1 MQGSRRRSA
10 SRLGRRPLI
19 KRMATRVPLQGDAE
33 SRVLS
38 HVRGCWKNP
47 RNRCL
52 IEFGLR
58 TGFRAS
64 EISALRIADVW
75 NGTDVRAAV
84 TLARRFLK
92 NGRGVHRAA
101 VRSRTVP
108 LSEATRSVVRDYIE
122 HRRAREG
129 ALDPDSPLFKS
140 TQSPGRGIGRW
151 MINVLVKRACA
162 QAGLPQHGRWGS
174 HTLRKSFA
182 HRVYEASG
190 HDINLTRAALAHR
203 DIATTQRY
211 LTVCEEELQA
221 TIRRIG

>member
-1 MQGSRRRSA
+1 M
-10 SRLGRRPLI
+10 
-19 KRMATRVPLQGDAE
+19 RMATRVPLQGDAE
-33 SRVLS
+33 LRVLF
-38 HVRGCWKNP
+38 HVRGCWNP

-75 NGTDVRAAV
+75 DGADVRTSV

-92 NGRGVHRAA
+92 NGRGARRAA

-108 LSEATRSVVRDYIE
+108 LSEGTRDVVRDYLD
-122 HRRAREG
+122 HRMAREG
-129 ALDPDSPLFKS
+129 DLDLDSPLFKS
-140 TQSPGRGIGRW
+140 TQRPERGIGRW

-182 HRVYEASG
+182 HHVYRASG

-211 LTVCEEELQA
+211 LTVSEEELQA

>member
-1 MQGSRRRSA
+1 
-10 SRLGRRPLI
+10 
-19 KRMATRVPLQGDAE
+19 MATRVPLQGDAE
-33 SRVLS
+33 TRVLS
-38 HVRGCWKNP
+38 HIRGRWNP

-75 NGTDVRAAV
+75 DGSDVRSAV

-108 LSEATRSVVRDYIE
+108 LSDSTRCVLRDYLS
-122 HRRAREG
+122 HRIQREG
-129 ALDPDSPLFKS
+129 SLDPASPLFRS
-140 TQSPGRGIGRW
+140 TQDRCRGIGRW

-182 HRVYEASG
+182 HHVYHASG

-211 LTVCEEELQA
+211 LTVSDEELQA